1 MCGIAGIIH
10 RGKETGRIGD
20 ELTKILQAMRHRGA
34 DSTGF
39 AFYGEPREGELVLRL
54 ILAEQAAVGSGF
66 GVLERMTE
74 RDTAVRERVELLGGV
89 IAAVEEPRQYAR
101 LYRINYGG
109 ELRRLADL
117 IEEIEGV
124 KILSMG
130 SRLELIKDL
139 GDAQNVS
146 GQYQLDQF
154 TGTHAIG
161 HVRMTTESDVDIRS
175 AHPYWAYPF
184 SDICVVHNGQLTN
197 YWSKRRDMERAGHR
211 FVSDCDSELIA
222 VYVADKMNCGVSL
235 EASLHDSIEDLDGV
249 FTYLVATADQLGM
262 AKDTMA
268 AKPMVLFESD
278 DFIVMASEEAAIRS
292 VIPHEVDTVDPYA
305 GEVRVWHN

>member
-154 TGTHAIG
+154 TGR
-161 HVRMTTESDVDIRS
+161 VRRLAVSEQVGDCHKTRVGGTGQRCDQRS
-175 AHPYWAYPF
+175 
-184 SDICVVHNGQLTN
+184 G
-197 YWSKRRDMERAGHR
+197 
-211 FVSDCDSELIA
+211 
-222 VYVADKMNCGVSL
+222 CG
-235 EASLHDSIEDLDGV
+235 
-249 FTYLVATADQLGM
+249 
-262 AKDTMA
+262 
-268 AKPMVLFESD
+268 
-278 DFIVMASEEAAIRS
+278 R
-292 VIPHEVDTVDPYA
+292 
-305 GEVRVWHN
+305 